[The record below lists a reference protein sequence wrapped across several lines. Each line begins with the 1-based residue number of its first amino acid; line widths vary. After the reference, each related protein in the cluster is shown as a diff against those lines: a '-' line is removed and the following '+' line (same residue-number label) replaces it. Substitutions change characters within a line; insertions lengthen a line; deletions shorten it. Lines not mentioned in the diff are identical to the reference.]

1 MLPGLITGFIFGTSI
16 SVINHIFISW
26 WLKRIDFSKADQAKG
41 KVLGGYAVR
50 YGINFLAL
58 LTVYHDWPVLIGTGL
73 GLTMMKN
80 VLAVRYLLAKGGE

>member
-1 MLPGLITGFIFGTSI
+1 MLLGLVAGLVFGTSV
-16 SVINHIFISW
+16 SVINHIFIT
-26 WLKRIDFSKADQAKG
+26 WLLRRIDFSKADQAKG

-50 YGINFLAL
+50 YAVNFLAL
-58 LTVYHDWPVLIGTGL
+58 LAVYHNLPVLMGTGL